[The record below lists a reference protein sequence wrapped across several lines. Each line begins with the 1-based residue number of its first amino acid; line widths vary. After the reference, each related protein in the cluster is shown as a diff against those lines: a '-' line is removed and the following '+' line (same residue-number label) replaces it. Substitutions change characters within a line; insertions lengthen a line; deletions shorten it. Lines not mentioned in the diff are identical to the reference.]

1 MYEGPIIDAH
11 AHPVL
16 GPEEQLVMQAQP
28 TGEYRTVVHGSGITH
43 AAAIAVAPAGD
54 LERTRTRNDAVLTLS
69 AGSDGFFSPVCSVH
83 PADGEAAMAEL
94 DRVAA
99 AGCRWL
105 KLHPM
110 MQAFD
115 LMDPAVATVVRRA
128 GELGLPVLFHADFP
142 VDPAEPGKFVKLAL
156 SSQQSRLILAHAHG
170 PMFSQLLVYYQ
181 LARYPWWQRNVWVD
195 VSATASMLADG
206 PFAEQFVWTL
216 RKFGMDRVLFGSN
229 FPVDDPVEAIEAVH
243 KLGLTDAELQAVMHD
258 NAAGL
263 LAG

>member
-1 MYEGPIIDAH
+1 MYDGPIIDAH
-11 AHPVL
+11 THPAL
-16 GPEEQLVMQAQP
+16 GPEEQLVAHSQP
-28 TGEYRTVVHGSGITH
+28 PEEYRVMVRGAGITH

-69 AGSDGFFSPVCSVH
+69 AGSGGFFLPVCSVH
-83 PADGEAAMAEL
+83 PADGEAALAEL

-115 LMDPAVATVVRRA
+115 LADPAVGTVVRRA
-128 GELGLPVLFHADFP
+128 AELRLPVLFHADFP
-142 VDPAEPGKFVKLAL
+142 LDPAEPGKFVKLAL
-156 SSQQSRLILAHAHG
+156 SSPQARLILAHAHG
-170 PMFSQLLVYYQ
+170 PSFSQLLIYHQ
-181 LARYPWWQRNVWVD
+181 LARYPWWQRRVWVD
-195 VSATASMLADG
+195 ISATASMLADG

-229 FPVDDPVEAIEAVH
+229 YPIDDPLEAIKAVH
-243 KLGLTDAELQAVMHD
+243 KLGLTDGELQAVMHD